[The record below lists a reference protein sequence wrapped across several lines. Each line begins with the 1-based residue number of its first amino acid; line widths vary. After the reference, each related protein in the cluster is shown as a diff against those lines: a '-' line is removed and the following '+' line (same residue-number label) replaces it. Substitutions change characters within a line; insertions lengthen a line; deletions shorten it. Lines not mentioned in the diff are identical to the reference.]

1 MNGVPFLNL
10 QYFYCL
16 IYSFFGGDCSRVS
29 ITASDV
35 ASSTSDA
42 LGSAGNAATTTV
54 EVAGGFWSWLWPF
67 GDLGLSSVGSGGA
80 HATGTF
86 AASLASYFPES
97 AVTVLL
103 ALGTLLSI
111 LWSAFS
117 WFSYSASGILAMAI
131 VSSILTIGFVRMK
144 EWNQFSA
151 LPPAESRKSYSWSR
165 WQDLLNEAMTSNPM
179 HWRHAILE
187 ADGMLGELLSRL
199 GYAGGTTSEMMRHV
213 PDDAFVTVPQAWE
226 AHRIKNFVAQR
237 TSDYILTQREAF
249 RTMKLYEQVFE
260 EFDFI

>member
-10 QYFYCL
+10 QYFYCFF
-16 IYSFFGGDCSRVS
+16 YSIFGGDCLRVDT
-29 ITASDV
+29 TAGDV
-35 ASSTSDA
+35 VATV
-42 LGSAGNAATTTV
+42 GNAATSTIQT
-54 EVAGGFWSWLWPF
+54 EASGGFWSWLWPF
-67 GDLGLSSVGSGGA
+67 GDLGLSSLASTGSA
-80 HATGTF
+80 HATSS
-86 AASLASYFPES
+86 AATTLASFLPES
-97 AVTVLL
+97 VVTILFAIGAVIGV
-103 ALGTLLSI
+103 

-117 WFSYSASGILAMAI
+117 WLSFSVSGILAMAI
-131 VSSILTIGFVRMK
+131 VSSIVMIALVRIK
-144 EWNQFSA
+144 EWSHFSA

-187 ADGMLGELLSRL
+187 ADGMLGELLARL
-199 GYAGGTTSEMMRHV
+199 GYAGETTSEMMRHI

-226 AHRIKNFVAQR
+226 AHRIKNFIAQSK
-237 TSDYILTQREAF
+237 SDYILTQREAF

>member
-1 MNGVPFLNL
+1 MNSVPFLNL

-16 IYSFFGGDCSRVS
+16 IYSFFGGDCSKVS
-29 ITASDV
+29 TTAGDV
-35 ASSTSDA
+35 VVAAGDIATSTIP
-42 LGSAGNAATTTV
+42 V
-54 EVAGGFWSWLWPF
+54 EAPGGFWSWLWPF
-67 GDLGLSSVGSGGA
+67 GDLGLSSANSVAGGA
-80 HATGTF
+80 QAT
-86 AASLASYFPES
+86 ASWASTLGAYFPES
-97 AVTVLL
+97 VVTVLL
-103 ALGTLLSI
+103 AVGTLISV
-111 LWSAFS
+111 LWSVFS
-117 WFSYSASGILAMAI
+117 WLSYSVSGILAMAI
-131 VSSILTIGFVRMK
+131 VSSIVMIVYVRMK

-199 GYAGGTTSEMMRHV
+199 GYAGETTSEMMRHV

-226 AHRIKNFVAQR
+226 AHRIKNFVAQQS
-237 TSDYILTQREAF
+237 SDYILTQREAF